1 MGYYHRWEEFPEKAV
16 SYLEGM
22 ANTENIKIRIM
33 SAERI
38 MLTLVTVKG
47 GGTIPRHY
55 HEAEQIMIIQ
65 KGQARVTTG
74 DNTVRELG
82 PGDIWVIPSNVVHG
96 VEYIGDVQ
104 GLEMVSPPR
113 LDNLTGYVISH
124 TFFEDQ
130 KKEG

>member
-1 MGYYHRWEEFPEKAV
+1 LAGV
-16 SYLEGM
+16 

-33 SAERI
+33 ASERI
-38 MLTLVTVKG
+38 MLTQVTVEG

-65 KGQARVTTG
+65 KGKARVTTG
-74 DNTVRELG
+74 DNKVHELG

-113 LDNLTGYVISH
+113 LDNFTGYVISH